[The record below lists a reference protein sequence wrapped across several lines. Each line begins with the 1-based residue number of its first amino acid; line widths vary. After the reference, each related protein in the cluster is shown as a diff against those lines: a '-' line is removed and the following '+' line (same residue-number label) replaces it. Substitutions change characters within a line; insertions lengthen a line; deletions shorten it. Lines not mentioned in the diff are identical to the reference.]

1 MKYLQKAVASGYTL
15 IALLIGCIAYTWHHE
30 WQDVEA
36 LEDGFK
42 ACRLLGGCCF
52 VKADSD
58 ETGRR
63 SDISGQ
69 T

>member
-1 MKYLQKAVASGYTL
+1 M
-15 IALLIGCIAYTWHHE
+15 CIRDRFYADGNIE
-30 WQDVEA
+30 IIEDVEA

>member
-1 MKYLQKAVASGYTL
+1 MAEVHWVALGMSGDSPT
-15 IALLIGCIAYTWHHE
+15 GCSMPMGNIE
-30 WQDVEA
+30 IIEDVEA